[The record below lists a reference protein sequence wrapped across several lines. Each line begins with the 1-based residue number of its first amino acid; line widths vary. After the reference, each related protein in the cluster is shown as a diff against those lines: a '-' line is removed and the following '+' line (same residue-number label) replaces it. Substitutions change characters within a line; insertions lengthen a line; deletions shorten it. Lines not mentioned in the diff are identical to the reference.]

1 MAGCEHVQGPCKTPW
16 TGGPPR
22 HARPRSSHGGR
33 GGRGR
38 GAWQIRSKYQEKG
51 VGVGDEAGMTCSGCI
66 HFAPITW
73 DGQPSGYGACA
84 RDGECV
90 LAENPACD
98 GAVRDEGEDA

>member
-1 MAGCEHVQGPCKTPW
+1 
-16 TGGPPR
+16 
-22 HARPRSSHGGR
+22 
-33 GGRGR
+33 
-38 GAWQIRSKYQEKG
+38 